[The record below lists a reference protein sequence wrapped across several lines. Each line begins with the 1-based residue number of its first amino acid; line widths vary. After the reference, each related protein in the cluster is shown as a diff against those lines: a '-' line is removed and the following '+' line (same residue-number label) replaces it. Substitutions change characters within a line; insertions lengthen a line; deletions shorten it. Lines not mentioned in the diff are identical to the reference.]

1 MKTRHVLDALA
12 TASLTTFLSVCARS
26 GAATAAEI
34 PAALKAPADQKL
46 SLEAHGKGV
55 QIYECKVS
63 KADPKVFEWV
73 FKAPEADLYDRS
85 GARIGRHFA
94 GPTWESTDG
103 SKVVGSVKAKDD
115 GPDPGA
121 IPWLLLGAASSSG
134 TGVFGR
140 TLSIQRLETK
150 GGKAPAAGCYEAHA
164 GREARVPYTAAYD
177 FYVARP

>member
-1 MKTRHVLDALA
+1 MKTPRVSALA
-12 TASLTTFLSVCARS
+12 TVSLAALLSVCAGS
-26 GAATAAEI
+26 TAAAADV

-46 SLEAHGKGV
+46 SLEAQAKGV
-55 QIYECKVS
+55 QIYECKAS
-63 KADPKVFEWV
+63 KADPKVFEWA
-73 FKAPEADLYDRS
+73 FKAPEAELYDKA
-85 GARIGRHFA
+85 GARIGKHFA

-121 IPWLLLGAASSSG
+121 IPWLLLGATSSSD

-150 GGKAPAAGCYEAHA
+150 GGKAPATGCDAVNA
-164 GREARVPYTAAYD
+164 GRETRVPYTATYD
-177 FYVARP
+177 FYVAGK

>member
-1 MKTRHVLDALA
+1 MKTPHLPALA
-12 TASLTTFLSVCARS
+12 TISLAAFLSVCAGS
-26 GAATAAEI
+26 TATAADV
-34 PAALKAPADQKL
+34 PAALKVPADQKL
-46 SLEAHGKGV
+46 SLEAHAKGV
-55 QIYECKVS
+55 QIYECKAS
-63 KADPKVFEWV
+63 KADPKVFEWA
-73 FKAPEADLYDRS
+73 FKAPEAELS
-85 GARIGRHFA
+85 NPAGAPIGKHFA

-121 IPWLLLGAASSSG
+121 IPWLLLGASSSSG

-150 GGKAPAAGCYEAHA
+150 GGKAPAAGCDAVNA
-164 GREARVPYTAAYD
+164 GLEARVPYTATYD